1 MSPLTKCILTEK
13 DNRGRRCPPV
23 EAAPLIPGMLVDLYI
38 KTGERTLLDYL
49 TRPLQDLFARALDE
63 A

>member
-1 MSPLTKCILTEK
+1 
-13 DNRGRRCPPV
+13 
-23 EAAPLIPGMLVDLYI
+23 MLVDLYI

-49 TRPLQDLFARALDE
+49 TRPIQDLFAGALDE

>member
-1 MSPLTKCILTEK
+1 MP
-13 DNRGRRCPPV
+13 
-23 EAAPLIPGMLVDLYI
+23 VDLYI